1 MVSAVADCFSVF
13 GKYYRAVIGAHERNL
28 PMTQFNAE
36 VFASGLTVANFNAAL
51 DAGEITKAQ
60 AKATVAAKLGRSNM
74 KPSARNRWTR
84 VGDMLAANGKV
95 DTHVAF
101 RGAQAD
107 AKAAVKAVKAH
118 VEARKEPNAEQ
129 REIAQVERDVSV
141 LDRARDLLGKKIL
154 SKANKGELDAILT
167 AYVRG

>member
-1 MVSAVADCFSVF
+1 
-13 GKYYRAVIGAHERNL
+13 
-28 PMTQFNAE
+28 MTQFNAE

-84 VGDMLAANGKV
+84 VGAMLAANGKV

-107 AKAAVKAVKAH
+107 AKAAVKAVKAVKAH
-118 VEARKEPNAEQ
+118 VKARKEPNAEQ

>member
-1 MVSAVADCFSVF
+1 
-13 GKYYRAVIGAHERNL
+13 
-28 PMTQFNAE
+28 MTKFNAQAY
-36 VFASGLTVANFNAAL
+36 ASGLTVATFNADL
-51 DAGEITKAQ
+51 DAGTITKAQ
-60 AKATVAAKLGRSNM
+60 AKATVAAKLSRDSM
-74 KPSARNRWTR
+74 KPSARKRWTR
-84 VGDMLAANGKV
+84 VADMLETAGTIN
-95 DTHVAF
+95 THVAF

>member
-1 MVSAVADCFSVF
+1 
-13 GKYYRAVIGAHERNL
+13 
-28 PMTQFNAE
+28 MTQFNAQAY
-36 VFASGLTVANFNAAL
+36 ASGLTVATFNADL
-51 DAGEITKAQ
+51 DAGTITKAQ
-60 AKATVAAKLGRSNM
+60 AKATVAAKLSRDSM
-74 KPSARNRWTR
+74 KPSARKRWTR
-84 VGDMLAANGKV
+84 VADMLETAGTIN
-95 DTHVAF
+95 THVAF